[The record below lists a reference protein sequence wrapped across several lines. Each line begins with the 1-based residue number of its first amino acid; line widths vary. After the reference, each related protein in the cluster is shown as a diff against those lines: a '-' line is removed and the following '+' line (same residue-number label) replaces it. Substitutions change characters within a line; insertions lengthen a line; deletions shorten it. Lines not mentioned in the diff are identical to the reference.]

1 MDVEL
6 KQADLGEGVK
16 GLATDQVHTITIDS
30 RCFEVTATKAQL
42 DDRLDGVIKL
52 EAGGQTFEKPLTDGY
67 DSDGIL
73 SFRFYDL
80 PWGSTAT
87 VTIVLEETDDDD
99 EYTLVLLKDAKISGK
114 AQEGETPE
122 GGTVDAPG
130 TAAPSPSSG
139 EATDPEEPAETT
151 IALKKGDGSSEKL
164 DPA

>member
-6 KQADLGEGVK
+6 KQKDLGKGVE

-42 DDRLDGVIKL
+42 DDRLDGIIKL
-52 EAGGQTFEKPLTDGY
+52 EAGGQSFEKPLTDGY
-67 DSDGIL
+67 ESDGIL

-87 VTIVLEETDDDD
+87 VSIVLEETEDAD
-99 EYTLVLLKDAKISGK
+99 EYTLILLKDAKISGK

-122 GGTVDAPG
+122 GGTVEAPG
-130 TAAPSPSSG
+130 SAAPSPSSG
-139 EATDPEEPAETT
+139 KATEPEEPAETT
-151 IALKKGDGSSEKL
+151 IALKKGDGTSEELEKS
-164 DPA
+164 